1 MGIIWSYNTHKRM
14 PWTIRLIAF
23 ENITHFTLHVR
34 KKSLRSTQNKQAK
47 KINKKDKTYPVLN
60 KENVD
65 YVTTNSWK
73 PLFVKMGN
81 H

>member
-1 MGIIWSYNTHKRM
+1 MY
-14 PWTIRLIAF
+14 
-23 ENITHFTLHVR
+23 ER
-34 KKSLRSTQNKQAK
+34 KVCVAPKINKLK